1 MGSGI
6 LINSFMRINEITS
19 KARRM
24 VTIMTSVGKMPA
36 YDDHSPL
43 SFEDYY
49 DWTMSND
56 KSNPKPNIVSQRYG
70 MYMADFRQYVG
81 ESQVIT
87 EASGAIIIA
96 LLRSLVAK
104 IGIRAVAGWLIR
116 WLFTSAA
123 GLTLMALLTVVQ
135 LILGVIVQAIT
146 GVSSSLLETAYKQI
160 KKALDDEG
168 EDGEKLMSDLE
179 AELRQELGDI
189 DPEDEADIDNV
200 DEIDPKELVVIA
212 KQELGSELDDR
223 MAPEQQ

>member
-1 MGSGI
+1 MVSGI
-6 LINSFMRINEITS
+6 LIYSFMRINEITS
-19 KARRM
+19 IARRM

-43 SFEDYY
+43 NFEDYY
-49 DWTMSND
+49 NWTMSND

-70 MYMADFRQYVG
+70 RYMADFRQYVG

-104 IGIRAVAGWLIR
+104 IGIRAVAGWGIR
-116 WLFTSAA
+116 WLCTSGA

-135 LILGVIVQAIT
+135 LILGIIVQAIT

-160 KKALDDEG
+160 KKALDDEV
-168 EDGEKLMSDLE
+168 DDVEKLMSELE
-179 AELRQELGDI
+179 AELIQELGDI
-189 DPEDEADIDNV
+189 DPEAEADIDNV

>member
-1 MGSGI
+1 
-6 LINSFMRINEITS
+6 
-19 KARRM
+19 
-24 VTIMTSVGKMPA
+24 
-36 YDDHSPL
+36 
-43 SFEDYY
+43 
-49 DWTMSND
+49 
-56 KSNPKPNIVSQRYG
+56 
-70 MYMADFRQYVG
+70 
-81 ESQVIT
+81 
-87 EASGAIIIA
+87 
-96 LLRSLVAK
+96 
-104 IGIRAVAGWLIR
+104 
-116 WLFTSAA
+116 
-123 GLTLMALLTVVQ
+123 MALLTVVQ
-135 LILGVIVQAIT
+135 LILGIIVQAIT